1 MNHVSPE
8 FYWVAVAAVTIMSV
22 ARITRLLTY
31 DQFPPILYF
40 RDKISEAGDKTAL
53 GRKWALLAVCGYCM
67 SFWVALVV
75 IAWGYFAGVFE
86 NPMTPAGSDFPWFAA
101 WWLVNSV
108 FGSAYLGAIVM
119 KHDGD
124 V

>member
-8 FYWVAVAAVTIMSV
+8 FYWVAVAVVTIMSV

-31 DQFPPILYF
+31 DQFPPISYF
-40 RDKISEAGDKTAL
+40 RDKISDAGDNTER
-53 GRKWALLAVCGYCM
+53 GRKWALLAICGYCM
-67 SFWVALVV
+67 GFWVALGVV
-75 IAWGYFAGVFE
+75 AWGYLA
-86 NPMTPAGSDFPWFAA
+86 DFDTA

-108 FGSAYLGAIVM
+108 FGAAYLGAIVM